1 MGSSRGN
8 TTNIKTKHRFIGNP
22 HLRKHFNLIVSDCLL
37 SENTYIQVT
46 NTSRHYVVL
55 KSSYNL
61 AVDEENEEIFASN
74 LIRTNNI
81 HTKIA
86 NSDEV
91 TEHFQI
97 NPNLTREEREK
108 ALNLL
113 ENFRDI
119 FVTDV
124 SQLRRCNYPP
134 IKIEYDKNKIRQRN
148 HRMSLDEKEFA
159 EKYIRK
165 LLKADLIEYCTSVYC
180 TPILVVPKRFTDP
193 HKPAF
198 L

>member
-1 MGSSRGN
+1 
-8 TTNIKTKHRFIGNP
+8 
-22 HLRKHFNLIVSDCLL
+22 
-37 SENTYIQVT
+37 
-46 NTSRHYVVL
+46 
-55 KSSYNL
+55 L